1 MMSQKRSTADVLI
14 LMIAGTI
21 CGVILLTVVGVNI
34 LELVNPD
41 ADTKV
46 ISAAIANVVNT
57 LVGLLAGYL
66 AGRTQMRQ
74 RGGDDQSN

>member
-41 ADTKV
+41 E
-46 ISAAIANVVNT
+46 
-57 LVGLLAGYL
+57 
-66 AGRTQMRQ
+66 